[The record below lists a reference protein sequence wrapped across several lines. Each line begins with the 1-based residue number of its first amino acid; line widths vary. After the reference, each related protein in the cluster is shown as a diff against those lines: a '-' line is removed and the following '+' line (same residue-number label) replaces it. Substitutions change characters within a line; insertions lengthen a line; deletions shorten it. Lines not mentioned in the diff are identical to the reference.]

1 MLESHL
7 EGGTEWLRK
16 TDRGRELDGT
26 GDGEGNEEG
35 FRIRCREGQER

>member
-1 MLESHL
+1 MENKKNHRR
-7 EGGTEWLRK
+7 EM
-16 TDRGRELDGT
+16 DGRELDGT